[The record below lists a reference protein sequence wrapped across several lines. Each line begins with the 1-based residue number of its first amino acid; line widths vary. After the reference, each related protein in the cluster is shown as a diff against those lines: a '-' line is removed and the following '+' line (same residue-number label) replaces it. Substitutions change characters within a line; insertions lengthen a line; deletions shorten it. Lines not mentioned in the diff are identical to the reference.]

1 MNTNNDL
8 NSALALFRSLYQA
21 QKGDIYT
28 IIERFIL
35 VGVKSRGLM
44 SFTKEEIVK
53 LLKEMFNIDIP
64 FSVIQKCIV
73 SNQKVF
79 KYSREKYVVI
89 DSMDEEIERIIDE
102 MNEIDTYKA
111 SVIRDLTTYLE
122 KKGLILNED
131 EKAELGSQLF
141 NFVIDKEHAKEGDY
155 KLYITQFIIEKEN
168 DKQFQQ
174 FLNSI
179 REGMVIYKGI
189 RYSDLP
195 NDATW
200 EYETDFFLD
209 QEYLFSA
216 YGLNGAFYEKCFFE
230 FYNFVEEINGV
241 SKYRGGRERIRLFY
255 FAETKEDIE
264 SYFAQA
270 VRIRRMQERYIYPQV
285 AMDNILNACK
295 EDVEVE
301 QFKINF
307 YRKLEELHIK
317 EYPDE
322 IDLRRNQ
329 EYLFENEKFE
339 KEKDNR
345 FSQDQLPEV
354 NYYVKIAD
362 YINILREGKR
372 CLPLEK
378 SRFIFLSDGN
388 LSNELSRFIREFYK
402 ENKPILITRLGNFT
416 ELMWFKLKKG
426 VVNTNSTATINVV
439 NKAKVVV
446 SGVLH
451 ENLKKQYDA
460 VLALDED
467 ENAKKA
473 FYAELRTKRYSPDDI
488 NSDTIADDIA
498 FIDDTNYLEK
508 YKQTQQLLK
517 DQASKAVVLEKELEQ
532 ERREKEDLK
541 AKIDGFEEYVRKEE
555 HKKYNN
561 AIIEARQH
569 TSPLK
574 VILKYYIWVVNIII
588 IAAFVVP
595 SVFFMEHNWVNISAI
610 AGFYVSIAVII
621 NNFFKSKKAILR
633 TVFMKKYRKVLTRE
647 MIKQGVIMNL
657 KQ

>member
-621 NNFFKSKKAILR
+621 NNFFKSKKRRFLEL
-633 TVFMKKYRKVLTRE
+633 YS
-647 MIKQGVIMNL
+647 
-657 KQ
+657 

>member
-216 YGLNGAFYEKCFFE
+216 YGLNGTFYEKCFFE